1 MPSASQTDDSF
12 SKHVPRAVFIALE
25 PTVVNEIRTG
35 TFRQMFQMISG
46 KEDTANNYAWG
57 YYTVDK
63 DYCKKAK
70 LEFSSAPYFMSVVEL
85 YNSTLCDHTN
95 LDHLVLKQ
103 KRSVQFVDWC
113 PTEFKVKELLLIL
126 KGFTS
131 IFFLLISGWT
141 KLPATYHH
149 HWG

>member
-1 MPSASQTDDSF
+1 
-12 SKHVPRAVFIALE
+12 
-25 PTVVNEIRTG
+25 
-35 TFRQMFQMISG
+35 
-46 KEDTANNYAWG
+46 
-57 YYTVDK
+57 
-63 DYCKKAK
+63 
-70 LEFSSAPYFMSVVEL
+70 VEL

-131 IFFLLISGWT
+131 ICFLLISGWT